1 MLNLLDITIIEDFNE
16 NVYRNNN
23 RVDLEKY
30 KTFKE
35 LYIHYMII
43 GKRIGYEYKVESYE
57 IGEIIKCKYGANNIF
72 IDVTNLISN
81 EMIGIQYNSI
91 FTDPIYG
98 VAKILRIEHS
108 NGILELRENSS
119 FVLQI
124 T

>member
-1 MLNLLDITIIEDFNE
+1 
-16 NVYRNNN
+16 
-23 RVDLEKY
+23 
-30 KTFKE
+30 
-35 LYIHYMII
+35 
-43 GKRIGYEYKVESYE
+43 
-57 IGEIIKCKYGANNIF
+57 
-72 IDVTNLISN
+72 
-81 EMIGIQYNSI
+81 MIGIQYNSI